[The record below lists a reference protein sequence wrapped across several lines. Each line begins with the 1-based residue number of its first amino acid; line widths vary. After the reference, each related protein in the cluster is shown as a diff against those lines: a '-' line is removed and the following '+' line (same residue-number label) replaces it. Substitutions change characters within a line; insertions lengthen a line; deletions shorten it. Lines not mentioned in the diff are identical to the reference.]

1 LTLASRVICGRWY
14 KYSGFRVKVRTGQDR
29 RADDPLRGPPDP
41 ALASKSSQSC
51 HAVHTS
57 GFTAQQGGT
66 ERQKKTAVLAD

>member
-1 LTLASRVICGRWY
+1 
-14 KYSGFRVKVRTGQDR
+14 VKVRTGQDR
-29 RADDPLRGPPDP
+29 RADDPLRGPSDP